1 MKRKPDFQNHLF
13 RQSRKESL
21 FATSC
26 LFDSL
31 PRDISSALASLHSLC
46 RPRCGGKEVPCKT
59 IVYNSPG
66 QEAYDTLEISRVDL
80 PMNFCYT

>member
-1 MKRKPDFQNHLF
+1 MFSWLDDFRN
-13 RQSRKESL
+13 ESL

-31 PRDISSALASLHSLC
+31 PGDISSALSLFHSTSC
-46 RPRCGGKEVPCKT
+46 PRYGGKELPCKT

-80 PMNFCYT
+80 SMNFCYT